1 QRVVA
6 EELCGISLIPFRY
19 VPLYLTVSLY
29 LIDGEQPM
37 TISFELPRDIA
48 EQANGTDLTAKA
60 KEALLVELY
69 REEKITQHQL
79 AEALGLD
86 DYETDG
92 LLKQYGVGLG
102 LSLEEFEG
110 QRAFLQR

>member
-1 QRVVA
+1 
-6 EELCGISLIPFRY
+6 
-19 VPLYLTVSLY
+19 
-29 LIDGEQPM
+29 M
-37 TISFELPRDIA
+37 TISFDLPQDIT

-79 AEALGLD
+79 GEALGLG

-92 LLKQYGVGLG
+92 LLKQYGVGFD
-102 LSLEEFEG
+102 LSLEEFER
-110 QRAFLQR
+110 QRAFLRGTR

>member
-1 QRVVA
+1 
-6 EELCGISLIPFRY
+6 
-19 VPLYLTVSLY
+19 
-29 LIDGEQPM
+29 M
-37 TISFELPRDIA
+37 TISFDLPRDIT
-48 EQANGTDLTAKA
+48 EQTNGTDLTAKA

-79 AEALGLD
+79 GEALGLD

-92 LLKQYGVGLG
+92 LLKQYGVGFD

-110 QRAFLQR
+110 QRAFLQGSR

>member
-1 QRVVA
+1 
-6 EELCGISLIPFRY
+6 
-19 VPLYLTVSLY
+19 
-29 LIDGEQPM
+29 M
-37 TISFELPRDIA
+37 TISFDLPRDIT

-79 AEALGLD
+79 GEALGLD

-92 LLKQYGVGLG
+92 LLKQYGVGLD
-102 LSLEEFEG
+102 LTLEEFEG
-110 QRAFLQR
+110 QRAFLQGNR

>member
-1 QRVVA
+1 
-6 EELCGISLIPFRY
+6 
-19 VPLYLTVSLY
+19 
-29 LIDGEQPM
+29 M
-37 TISFELPRDIA
+37 TISFDLPASIT

-79 AEALGLD
+79 GDALGLD

-92 LLKQYGVGLG
+92 LLKLYGVGFD
-102 LSLEEFEG
+102 LSHEEFEG
-110 QRAFLQR
+110 QRAFFRRKR